1 MHSRLGRIGLLI
13 CWLVSSPSCGSDPS
27 PAASAA
33 AAAGSAPL
41 PEGVHPGAAAA
52 PAADPAGN
60 AEDGPLCAKY
70 GGMGSVRQVTARLLA
85 NITGDCRIRA
95 FFAGLT
101 GAGGQRVQDCLSIQI
116 GELFGCAGVSYAQA
130 RADNGLEC
138 RDMRTSHIGLGVTA
152 ADFAALLEDVGTG
165 LAAAGIDAADIDAAA
180 SSLRALAPHIV
191 ELPENTAPSR
201 SQCGGDISRGL
212 EPAEQGL

>member
-13 CWLVSSPSCGSDPS
+13 SWLVSSPSCGSEPS

-33 AAAGSAPL
+33 AAAGSAAL
-41 PEGVHPGAAAA
+41 AEGVPQPGAAAV

-60 AEDGPLCAKY
+60 AEDGPLCVRY
-70 GGMGSVRQVTARLLA
+70 GGMNSVRQVTAQLLA
-85 NITGDCRIRA
+85 KITGDCRIRA
-95 FFAGLT
+95 FFGGLT
-101 GAGGQRVQDCLSIQI
+101 AAGGQRVQDCLSIQI
-116 GELFGCAGVSYAQA
+116 GELFGCAVSYARA

-152 ADFAALLEDVGTG
+152 ADFAALLEDVGAG

-191 ELPENTAPSR
+191 ELPESTAPSR
-201 SQCGGDISRGL
+201 SQCGDDIDRGL
-212 EPAEQGL
+212 EPAEQGP